1 MSAVPVSAGPASAA
15 PASAARPSAQPPS
28 VVMFDLDDTVFAH
41 RDAVDRGI
49 VRHLRQLGGPFA
61 SADPSET
68 VTLWHALE
76 EEHYHSYLA
85 GELDFQ
91 GQRRARARDFAAA
104 HGVYL
109 AEAEAAAWYEAYF
122 THYESGWRLHDDT
135 LPCLSALEAAYPG
148 VRFGLITN
156 AGLASQVQ
164 KLRFTGLAERLEHVI
179 ASEAAGFAKPDPRI
193 FLHACT
199 VFEVAPS
206 DAVYVGDRLR
216 TDAIGAAAA
225 GLTGVWLDRRSAVV
239 DDADA
244 SEAAR
249 LGVIRVTDLLALPE
263 ALAARRPFR
272 PAP

>member
-1 MSAVPVSAGPASAA
+1 MSERAGGAGAGASVAPESA
-15 PASAARPSAQPPS
+15 PSPS
-28 VVMFDLDDTVFAH
+28 VVMFDLDDTLFAH

-49 VRHLRQLGGPFA
+49 LRHLRELGGPFA

-104 HGVYL
+104 HGVHL

-122 THYESGWRLHDDT
+122 AHYESGWRLHDDT

-148 VRFGLITN
+148 VRFGVITN
-156 AGLASQVQ
+156 AGLASQLD

-179 ASEAAGFAKPDPRI
+179 ASEDAGYAKPDPRI

-199 VFEVAPS
+199 VFDVDPS
-206 DAVYVGDRLR
+206 EAVYVGDRLR

-225 GLTGVWLDRRSAVV
+225 GLTGVWLDRQSAAV
-239 DDADA
+239 DNADA
-244 SEAAR
+244 SEAAP
-249 LGVIRVTDLLALPE
+249 LGVIRVTDLFALPE
-263 ALAARRPFR
+263 ALAGRRPF
-272 PAP
+272 PSAH

>member
-1 MSAVPVSAGPASAA
+1 MSGPAGSDGAGAGAGPGHARVPASA
-15 PASAARPSAQPPS
+15 PS
-28 VVMFDLDDTVFAH
+28 VVMFDLDDTLFAH

-49 VRHLRQLGGPFA
+49 LSHLQALGGPFA

-85 GELDFQ
+85 GKLDFQ

-104 HGVYL
+104 HGVHL

-122 THYESGWRLHDDT
+122 AHYESGWRLHDDT
-135 LPCLSALEAAYPG
+135 LPCLSALEEAYPG
-148 VRFGLITN
+148 VRFGIITN
-156 AGLASQVQ
+156 AGLASQLD
-164 KLRFTGLAERLEHVI
+164 KLRFTGLVERLEHVI

-193 FLHACT
+193 FLHACSIFGVT
-199 VFEVAPS
+199 PS

-216 TDAIGAAAA
+216 TDAIGAASA
-225 GLTGVWLDRRSAVV
+225 GLTGVWLDRGSAPV
-239 DDADA
+239 DEADA

-249 LGVIRVTDLLALPE
+249 LGVIRITDLFSLPN
-263 ALAARRPFR
+263 ALAARRPF
-272 PAP
+272 PSAP